1 MRRNDVALLQPET
14 NANGWHGSR
23 RDFLRVVTVA
33 AGALLVGCGHS
44 NVPGARVTLTQWY
57 HQYGEKGTQEAVIR
71 YAKAYTALHPDVAIQ
86 IIWVPGDYGTKLS
99 TALLTRGGPDIFE
112 GQITKPMV
120 TAEQVVPL
128 DDLFS
133 PAVRSDFSAR
143 DLAQNSV
150 DGKIYGLKM
159 LDDTGILYYRKSLLK
174 AAGIA
179 PPQTMDKLIAAAK
192 TLTVGN
198 RKGLFLGNDGGVAA
212 LINVA
217 PWSAGGDFLVGNQ
230 IVFNTPQVAS
240 AYEKMRELS
249 DSGALLIGAPTDW
262 WEADALLQGQAA
274 MQWGGLWSY
283 PTIVKA
289 LGDDIGGMAWP
300 ALDTAGHPATFL
312 GGWSAMVNAQGR
324 QVEEAKKYLQWLWI
338 DNLKIQEDWCLGYG
352 FHVPPRLSLARSAAP
367 LQTGVAAGAVKDLN
381 AWGRSLPPEWNSAMG
396 TALTDAVTNI
406 LKEGRPAA
414 PELAAA
420 AQKCERELSR
430 LLE

>member
-1 MRRNDVALLQPET
+1 MQTTEMVHAG
-14 NANGWHGSR
+14 NG
-23 RDFLRVVTVA
+23 TVA
-33 AGALLVGCGHS
+33 ARGGTTAPTHI
-44 NVPGARVTLTQWY
+44 
-57 HQYGEKGTQEAVIR
+57 TQEQRQILRSMVDRNSSDAQVEMLILVANR
-71 YAKAYTALHPDVAIQ
+71 YDLDPILGHVVLISGKV
-86 IIWVPGDYGTKLS
+86 
-99 TALLTRGGPDIFE
+99 F
-112 GQITKPMV
+112 V
-120 TAEQVVPL
+120 THKG
-128 DDLFS
+128 LFS

-324 QVEEAKKYLQWLWI
+324 QIEESKKYLQWLWV

-381 AWGRSLPPEWNSAMG
+381 TWGRSLPPEWNSAMG

-420 AQKCERELSR
+420 AQNANENSAVFWNNLCLHPPRATPTDRRHLPSGPSSVR
-430 LLE
+430 RCSA

>member
-1 MRRNDVALLQPET
+1 MRTNDAPLLHTQT
-14 NANGWHGSR
+14 GFVNWHGSR
-23 RDFLRVVTVA
+23 RDFLRGVTVA
-33 AGALLVGCGHS
+33 AGVLLVGCGHS
-44 NVPGARVTLTQWY
+44 SVPGARVTLTQWY
-57 HQYGEKGTQEAVIR
+57 HQYGEKGTQEAVVR
-71 YAKAYTALHPDVAIQ
+71 YAKAYTALHPDIAIQ
-86 IIWVPGDYGTKLS
+86 VVWVPGDYGTKLS

-120 TAEQVVPL
+120 TAEQVAPL
-128 DDLFS
+128 DDLFP
-133 PAVRSDFSAR
+133 PAVRSDFSPR

-174 AAGIA
+174 AAGLA
-179 PPQTMDKLIAAAK
+179 PPKTMDEVIAAAK
-192 TLTVGN
+192 KLTTGT

-212 LINVA
+212 LINIA
-217 PWSAGGDFLVGNQ
+217 PWSAGGDFLADNK
-230 IVFNTPQVAS
+230 IVFNTPQVAG

-262 WEADALLQGQAA
+262 WEADALVQGQAA

-283 PTIVKA
+283 PTIAKA
-289 LGDDIGGMAWP
+289 LGGDVGGMAWP
-300 ALDTAGHPATFL
+300 ALETSGHPATFL
-312 GGWSAMVNAQGR
+312 GGWSAMVNAQSN
-324 QVEEAKKYLQWLWI
+324 QLEEAKRYLKWLWL
-338 DNLKIQEDWCLGYG
+338 DSPKIQEDWCLGYG

-367 LQTGVAAGAVKDLN
+367 LQAGVAAGAVKDLN
-381 AWGRSLPPEWNSAMG
+381 SWGRSLPPEWNSAMG

-414 PELAAA
+414 PELAVAA
-420 AQKCERELSR
+420 KKCERELSR